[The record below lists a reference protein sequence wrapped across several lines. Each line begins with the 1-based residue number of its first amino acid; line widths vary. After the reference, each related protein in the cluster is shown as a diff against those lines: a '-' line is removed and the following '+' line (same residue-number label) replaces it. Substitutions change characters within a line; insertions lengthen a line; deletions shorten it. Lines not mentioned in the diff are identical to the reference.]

1 MQSLCIQLV
10 LGPGVTFVGNSS
22 TYNFSS
28 IRHLVILEND
38 YLSQNDAVFQNDYF
52 DLFWEYK
59 GRRYWI
65 SIIPSAAV

>member
-1 MQSLCIQLV
+1 MRY
-10 LGPGVTFVGNSS
+10 
-22 TYNFSS
+22 YNFSS

-52 DLFWEYK
+52 DLFWEHQ

-65 SIIPSAAV
+65 STIPSAAV